1 MRRRSWLPTLV
12 TLDAVLVA
20 AVLVLVLLV
29 VVRPGGPG
37 NPTLPGGTGTAGASV
52 PAGAAPGPTPT
63 PTPGPPRFRLPS
75 DNIACTMTADSVT
88 CTIVSATFTPPPV
101 QGCTGS
107 VGHTVVLDGTG
118 VSVPCVAGP
127 APTPAG
133 SSVPMLF
140 YGSTSTVGRYTCTS
154 ATDGVTC
161 TDPKGVGFRLAR
173 EALTVLP

>member
-1 MRRRSWLPTLV
+1 M
-12 TLDAVLVA
+12 DAVLVA
-20 AVLVLVLLV
+20 VVLLLVLLV
-29 VVRPGGPG
+29 VVRPGGLS
-37 NPTLPGGTGTAGASV
+37 NPTVPGGTATAGGSL

-107 VGHTVVLDGTG
+107 VGHTVVLDATG
-118 VSVPCVAGP
+118 VSVPCVPGP
-127 APTPAG
+127 APTPVG

-154 ATDGVTC
+154 ATNGVTC
-161 TDPKGVGFRLAR
+161 TDPNGVGFRLAR